1 MAPHAVFVYELWNEL
16 NILFNQDEL
25 HHVLLLPFR
34 NHSAN
39 SQIWCQPFG
48 GQSTIAV
55 AACRSLSHPD
65 TAGHCNGTFRSVL
78 FLASQTVIC
87 DRSYVVLTYWA
98 YKIGW
103 CVRIILRIVLGRLL
117 KNCVIRWL

>member
-39 SQIWCQPFG
+39 SKIWCQPFR
-48 GQSTIAV
+48 GQNTIAGRV
-55 AACRSLSHPD
+55 CFVLGQP
-65 TAGHCNGTFRSVL
+65 NGDLRP
-78 FLASQTVIC
+78 
-87 DRSYVVLTYWA
+87 VVRFTCSGRNRVYHEILTYWA
-98 YKIGW
+98 NKIDW
-103 CVRIILRIVLGRLL
+103 CVRIILHIVLGWLL
-117 KNCVIRWL
+117 KKCVIRWL